1 MKVNT
6 KANIIEVF
14 SSIQG
19 EGKYVGA
26 RQAFVRFAGCNLNC
40 RYCDTDFSAKKYCKV
55 EKVAGSGEFSE
66 YENDMDTDV
75 LVDILNG
82 YFKIVPHH
90 SVSFTGGEP
99 LLYWE
104 FIKEASKKINLPI
117 FMETNGTLYDELE
130 NIIDNVDIISMDLK
144 FPSAT
149 GKNLFNVHKK
159 FLEIA
164 KNKDLYVKIIL
175 TGELSFEEI
184 EEAAHLLKDTAEDI
198 MLVIQPATPF
208 GGMSAPDLKK
218 IFQTQ
223 DFLLKYL
230 KNVRVIPQ
238 THRILGAL

>member
-55 EKVAGSGEFSE
+55 EKATGSGEFIE
-66 YENDMDTDV
+66 YENDIDTD
-75 LVDILNG
+75 ILADTLNC
-82 YFKIVPHH
+82 YFKVAPHH

-99 LLYWE
+99 LLYWK
-104 FIKEASKKINLPI
+104 FIKEASEKISLPI
-117 FMETNGTLYDELE
+117 LIETNGTLYDELE

-149 GKNLFNVHKK
+149 GKKLFSSHRK
-159 FLEIA
+159 FIEIA
-164 KNKDLYVKIIL
+164 KKKELYVKIIL
-175 TGELSFEEI
+175 TGELSFEEM
-184 EEAAHLLKDTAEDI
+184 EEAALLLKDTAEDF

-223 DFLLKYL
+223 DFFLKYL